1 MLKPGDY
8 DLPLEKELRLSV
20 IKKEI
25 KECNN
30 IDALRENL
38 LTCAESLMKYQHVC
52 AKLAEENLRGFMND
66 FFEAMGVETIKEGD
80 S

>member
-30 IDALRENL
+30 IEALRENL
-38 LTCAESLMKYQHVC
+38 LTCAESLMRYQHVC
-52 AKLAEENLRGFMND
+52 AKLAEENLRGFMSD
-66 FFEAMGVETIKEGD
+66 FLETMGVETIKEGD